1 MRDVDR
7 RLRQALHLGEVDDLR
22 LDRELLLRREPVEL
36 EAALADGLDVL
47 GPRIDQRDVVA
58 EVGEGAADIAAERAG
73 AYDCNSFWHIVG
85 G

>member
-1 MRDVDR
+1 
-7 RLRQALHLGEVDDLR
+7 
-22 LDRELLLRREPVEL
+22 
-36 EAALADGLDVL
+36 VL

-58 EVGEGAADIAAERAG
+58 EVGEGAANITAERAG